1 MDYRFYLVMHFAGI
15 LLVFLAFGSMI
26 ARSALQPDNVSWRK
40 FGSIT
45 SGVGLLFLLVGG
57 FGLLAKF
64 NYGFPGWAMVKFVIW
79 LALGALTAII
89 NKKPHAAKGL
99 WWTVF
104 VLGFAAV
111 LTVTFKPLSGV
122 GIKPHR
128 PEPVGQVEEAV
139 NSSKDAMEN
148 AAQ

>member
-1 MDYRFYLVMHFAGI
+1 MDYRFYLVMHFVGI

-40 FGSIT
+40 FGGIT

-64 NYGFPGWAMVKFVIW
+64 NYGFPGWAMIKFAIW
-79 LALGALTAII
+79 LALGAMTAVI
-89 NKKPHAAKGL
+89 NKKPQAAKGL
-99 WWTVF
+99 WWTVL

-111 LTVTFKPLSGV
+111 LTVTFKPLSNV

-128 PEPVGQVEEAV
+128 DDSAGQVEEAV
-139 NSSKDAMEN
+139 NSAQSAVEDAAN
-148 AAQ
+148 

>member
-15 LLVFLAFGSMI
+15 LLVFLAFGSMV
-26 ARSALQPDNVSWRK
+26 ARSALKPDNTSWRK
-40 FGSIT
+40 FGAIT

-64 NYGFPGWAMVKFVIW
+64 NYGFPGWAMIKFAIW
-79 LALGALTAII
+79 LALGAMTALI
-89 NKKPHAAKGL
+89 NKKPQAAKSL

-111 LTVTFKPLSGV
+111 LTVTFKPLSDLGV
-122 GIKPHR
+122 KPHR
-128 PEPVGQVEEAV
+128 PDPVGQVEDAVDSAQDSLEA
-139 NSSKDAMEN
+139 
-148 AAQ
+148 AAH

>member
-15 LLVFLAFGSMI
+15 LLVFLAFGSMV
-26 ARSALQPDNVSWRK
+26 ARSALQPDNVAWRK

-45 SGVGLLFLLVGG
+45 SGVGMLFLLVGG
-57 FGLLAKF
+57 FGLLAKY
-64 NYGFPGWAMVKFVIW
+64 NWGFPGWAMIKFAIW

-89 NKKPHAAKGL
+89 NKKPQAAKGL

-111 LTVTFKPLSGV
+111 LTVTFKPLSDV

-128 PEPVGQVEEAV
+128 ADPIGELQEAV
-139 NSSKDAMEN
+139 DSAKDTLEDASN
-148 AAQ
+148 